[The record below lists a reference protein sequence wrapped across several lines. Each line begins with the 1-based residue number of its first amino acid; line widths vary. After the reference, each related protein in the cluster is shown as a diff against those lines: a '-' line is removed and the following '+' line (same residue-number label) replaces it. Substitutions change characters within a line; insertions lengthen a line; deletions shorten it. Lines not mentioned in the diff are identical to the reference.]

1 MLLIHQTGAVKVG
14 EVVRYTVT
22 YTPSLDRI
30 LPPPTHLHVKIKN
43 TVAAPLRAAY
53 LHGPYTLYVA
63 CYPSTFDPFRKHET
77 VHTEGAPAFEPQL
90 KAGGHWTAKLT
101 VPEEVREDAQR
112 YSTDNRLKGGGARK
126 SFTWIIEVASQ
137 IIFSKTASVEYEL
150 LVGRDERSVD
160 LGFHGVIGSGQ
171 GAPGKLEDHQKGRSK
186 STPAHHR
193 GVFSK
198 AIRLVVDD
206 TESLWNTPPFPEWET
221 DDEGQSHVAIE
232 QGPQYGDKR
241 DAGAKPEKKQKTQKK
256 IHLVLLTHGIH
267 SNVGAD
273 MLFMKESIDSAAR
286 QAKEDAKKR
295 REESRA
301 RRMARDN
308 DFGRIAVDQRSK
320 SVPDTAILGDT
331 GGNTPGPSTSTEDDK
346 EEDAEEEDEEEVYV
360 RGFTGNTVKTEKGIQ
375 YLGKRFA
382 KYVLSITYPDQPYLP
397 VKSSMNKSLSKSLS
411 APMSK
416 TPGPRDHGSTQPAH
430 KNSSIIKDENHR
442 SHNLPYRITSISF
455 IAHSLGGLI
464 QTYAIAYIQKHSPEF
479 FDLIK
484 PINFVAMASP
494 FLGLSNENPVYVKF
508 ALDFGLVGRTGQD
521 LGLTWRA
528 PTLAKSGW
536 GAMVAG
542 FTNEANKKS
551 PDKDSDPAAK
561 PLLRILPT
569 GPAHVALKKFRNRTV
584 YSNVVNDGIVPLR
597 TSCLLF
603 LDWRGLGRVEKARR
617 ESGLVGTMV
626 GWGWAEMLG
635 HNASDSRKTLTWQN
649 LFSDSGDDV
658 GKSGKSPSDP
668 ESKVPQAET
677 SEGFDHDQRASE
689 PEDNQSL
696 EKNESPV
703 AGRTDVQSSAG
714 ATSAPNLWTEVLNF
728 FRPHAGRQKTPPGS
742 PSRSPRRTQKIYRRG
757 QIMSYQQG
765 ESESEEPS
773 RENSQDGGTSSAAG
787 KALVRGASLFGND
800 SRDDGNAEVEA
811 PPKTTFFESAGDLL
825 NPPLPPK
832 DFILDPA
839 ARPRTI
845 FHDRVYH
852 PGDIPPPPAKRQR
865 TFGIRRSTSNLA
877 AQAASSSQLSPSWA
891 SSEFARPA
899 SANHSTPPS
908 QVKSDHGQSQTQDVG
923 TMKIEEK
930 IARAYHKD
938 LSWRKVLVRLEP
950 DAHNNLVVRRMF
962 ANAYGWPVVRHLCDT
977 HFAYTAA
984 ARTRDED
991 EENVER
997 AIAQEEPITGG
1008 ERGGESVRG
1017 QRELPEEKEE
1027 GHAID
1032 SNRANTTDNIR
1043 IEESSPQ
1050 EVEALQTDFQK
1061 LSTKWNMHE
1070 SPRAAT
1076 AGRTKRTDSE
1086 AREARDDVSEL
1097 VSRVSATGES
1107 YSSMNSSRAALS
1119 RLARQDSA
1127 RWSDRFFEGSDDGDE
1142 DEDEDGLLQEIR
1154 KARYR
1159 GELNRKFNIDFDVE
1173 SAASDSESGRTPVEK
1188 ISNGPLTK
1196 SPNSTKLSKPKDKGK
1211 GKESE
1216 EHMITESDMPLSA
1229 EPAELE
1235 PLSHSSAGT
1244 NTPRHN
1250 ASSDVEVG
1258 PELEPGSITAPG
1270 TAAALGLSLNEKID
1284 ETRKPQARSGSA
1296 GNAGGVAEQVAL
1308 ATTRS
1313 RDSQDDDS

>member
-1 MLLIHQTGAVKVG
+1 MLIIHQTGAVKVG

-63 CYPSTFDPFRKHET
+63 CYPSTFNPFRKHET
-77 VHTEGAPAFEPQL
+77 VHTEGAPDFEPQL

-112 YSTDNRLKGGGARK
+112 YSTDNRLKGGGERK

-150 LVGRDERSVD
+150 LVGRDEKSVD

-171 GAPGKLEDHQKGRSK
+171 GAPGKLEDHQRGRSK
-186 STPAHHR
+186 STPAHHK

-198 AIRLVVDD
+198 AIRLAVDD

-221 DDEGQSHVAIE
+221 DDQGQSQVAIE
-232 QGPQYGDKR
+232 QGPQHGDKR
-241 DAGAKPEKKQKTQKK
+241 DAAAKPEKKQRTQKK

-295 REESRA
+295 REELRA
-301 RRMARDN
+301 RRMAREN
-308 DFGRIAVDQRSK
+308 DFGRTAVDQRAK
-320 SVPDTAILGDT
+320 SVPDAAILGDT
-331 GGNTPGPSTSTEDDK
+331 VGNDPGPSTSTEDEK
-346 EEDAEEEDEEEVYV
+346 EEEAEEEDEEEVYV

-416 TPGPRDHGSTQPAH
+416 TPGPQDQGSTQPAH

-484 PINFVAMASP
+484 PINFVALASP

-536 GAMVAG
+536 GAVVAN

-551 PDKDSDPAAK
+551 PDESDPAAK

-635 HNASDSRKTLTWQN
+635 HNASETRKTLTWQN
-649 LFSDSGDDV
+649 LFSDSGDDMGKA
-658 GKSGKSPSDP
+658 GKSSSDP

-689 PEDNQSL
+689 PEDNQFL
-696 EKNESPV
+696 ERNESPV
-703 AGRTDVQSSAG
+703 AGRTDVRSGAG

-728 FRPHAGRQKTPPGS
+728 FKPHAGRQKTPPGS
-742 PSRSPRRTQKIYRRG
+742 PSRSPKRTQKIYKRG
-757 QIMSYQQG
+757 QTMSYQQG
-765 ESESEEPS
+765 ESESEEPP
-773 RENSQDGGTSSAAG
+773 REKSQDGGTSSAAG
-787 KALVRGASLFGND
+787 KAPVRGASLFSNG
-800 SRDDGNAEVEA
+800 STDDGNANVEA
-811 PPKTTFFESAGDLL
+811 PPRTTFFESAGDLL

-852 PGDIPPPPAKRQR
+852 PGDIPPPPAKPPR
-865 TFGIRRSTSNLA
+865 TFGIRRSASNLA
-877 AQAASSSQLSPSWA
+877 AQASSSSQLSPGPA
-891 SSEFARPA
+891 SPSVPRPA
-899 SANHSTPPS
+899 SANHSGPPS
-908 QVKSDHGQSQTQDVG
+908 QSKPDHIQPQTHDVG
-923 TMKIEEK
+923 NMKIEEK

-984 ARTRDED
+984 AKTRDED

-997 AIAQEEPITGG
+997 AIAQEEPLTRG
-1008 ERGGESVRG
+1008 EQRGESVRG
-1017 QRELPEEKEE
+1017 QRELPDEKEE
-1027 GHAID
+1027 GNAI
-1032 SNRANTTDNIR
+1032 SSKRTKTTDNIGV
-1043 IEESSPQ
+1043 EEASPE

-1061 LSTKWNMHE
+1061 LSTTWKKHD
-1070 SPRAAT
+1070 SPTAAT

-1107 YSSMNSSRAALS
+1107 YHSMNSGRAALS

-1127 RWSDRFFEGSDDGDE
+1127 RWSDRFFEGGDDGEE

-1173 SAASDSESGRTPVEK
+1173 SGPSDSETGRTPAEK
-1188 ISNGPLTK
+1188 ISNGPLTV
-1196 SPNSTKLSKPKDKGK
+1196 SPASTKLSRTKGKGNGK

-1216 EHMITESDMPLSA
+1216 HMITTPDMPLSA

-1250 ASSDVEVG
+1250 TASDVEEG
-1258 PELEPGSITAPG
+1258 PELEPGSITSPS

-1284 ETRKPQARSGSA
+1284 ETRKPQTTSG
-1296 GNAGGVAEQVAL
+1296 GTENAGGVAEQVAL

-1313 RDSQDDDS
+1313 RDSQEDNS